1 MSNYTHEE
9 DNALLLCVLRS
20 FMNGFKNNM
29 FEYAKEDRKLSGK
42 SVESLERRFNE
53 ICHKRHKLP
62 TFSKMEAIDE
72 DALKIAQRCKVII
85 NEDDLKSFQKN
96 YDVTYDYVIT
106 SYKLIESDS
115 ESGSER
121 VSEES
126 EGEEDEEEESDKE
139 EDKTIQNLEEAMENV
154 KLDDKK

>member
-20 FMNGFKNNM
+20 FMKGFKNNM
-29 FEYAKEDRKLSGK
+29 FEYARKDRKLSGK
-42 SVESLERRFNE
+42 SVESLER
-53 ICHKRHKLP
+53 
-62 TFSKMEAIDE
+62 
-72 DALKIAQRCKVII
+72 
-85 NEDDLKSFQKN
+85 SFQKN